1 MAGFLRFVT
10 RSRYHAVGVSAL
22 SLLMPPFSFVAA
34 TIIGLATLR
43 YGGGRGRRGACRLG
57 GALRAR
63 DVGVRHVGRAR
74 GGVRG
79 GDRPAGA
86 RALRAAPGHIVP
98 EPRPRRGGLA
108 AGASIIALYLLVAD
122 PVAWW
127 TALVRDFLAAR
138 GDGVA
143 VDPQS
148 LDPLVELLAPMIT
161 GLPAAVV
168 VTSMA
173 AVFLARWGH
182 AALDNPGGFGREFRE
197 LRLGRRFAAGA
208 GLVAAVAL
216 FAAPRGAGPGQ
227 DLLMLLVAA
236 YAIQGIALVHA
247 LVALRGGARGWLIAM
262 YASLLLMP
270 FTVLAL
276 SVAGSRTT
284 GSTIEP
290 GSAASDERA
299 RSRRAC
305 AVSARHDG
313 RMRCHHGSD
322 SSREGATTRQ
332 SRRQGVGQAG
342 FARNYLIPKASR

>member
-34 TIIGLATLR
+34 AIIGLATLR
-43 YGGGRGRRGACRLG
+43 YGAGEGAVVLAGSAVLFALAMWGFAMSAAPVVVFVAVTGLPALALCAL
-57 GALRAR
+57 LRATSSQSL
-63 DVGVRHVGRAR
+63 V
-74 GGVRG
+74 
-79 GDRPAGA
+79 
-86 RALRAAPGHIVP
+86 LAAAA
-98 EPRPRRGGLA
+98 LA

-138 GDGVA
+138 GDGVG

-276 SVAGSRTT
+276 SVAGFSDDWIDYRT
-284 GSTIEP
+284 
-290 GSAASDERA
+290 RF
-299 RSRRAC
+299 
-305 AVSARHDG
+305 G
-313 RMRCHHGSD
+313 RKR
-322 SSREGATTRQ
+322 
-332 SRRQGVGQAG
+332 
-342 FARNYLIPKASR
+342 